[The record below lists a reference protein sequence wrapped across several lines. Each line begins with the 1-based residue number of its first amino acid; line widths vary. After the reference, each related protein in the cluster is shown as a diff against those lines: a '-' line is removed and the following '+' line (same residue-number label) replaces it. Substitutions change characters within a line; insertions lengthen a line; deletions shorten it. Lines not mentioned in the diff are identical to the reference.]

1 MLFSKIKPINY
12 ALWIV
17 ITSCIWTVIIIGS
30 LIWSYNNE
38 RKLSIELASNVANA
52 HFERDTAFKRWGAS
66 HGGVYVPIDAART
79 LPNPHLSHLPER
91 DITTPSGQKLTLM
104 NPAYMLAQ
112 ITSES
117 HDYSVEKGG
126 LTTFP
131 EKLIN
136 PTNTP
141 DQWELAALNLF
152 ASGADIVEE
161 ITDINGIPYFRLM
174 KPLFMEENCINC
186 HSSQNYKVGDLSGGI
201 GVTVSMTPYIEA
213 QEKSLLFL
221 YISYGFFWV
230 AGLIALAYLFRQT
243 KAREFDQTQA
253 EERVLKLALFDE
265 LTGLPNRRLMQD
277 RLEQTKLISTRSDK
291 YCALLFI
298 DLDNFKSLND
308 TFGHEMGDILLR
320 DVACRLNTCVRA
332 DDTVAR
338 MGGDEFVV
346 LLKELSLNKENAA
359 IQAEAIGAK
368 VLITLNES
376 FHLNN
381 VTYNI
386 TPSIGAT
393 LFEGQHASYSKLL
406 KQADLAMYKAKKTGR
421 NKLCFYDPEMED
433 VVQKRAALEKDLH
446 EAIKKKQFVLHYQI
460 QVDYENHPKGAEI
473 LVRWQHPEYGL
484 MLPAEFITLAEE
496 TEQIVVLGYWIIE
509 AACIQLVTWALKKEM
524 SNLTISVNV
533 SVKQFKQ
540 HDFVDRVLAIIKQT
554 GANPLQLKME
564 LTESLLISNKEETIE
579 KMILLKAAGIGF
591 SLDDFGTGFSSL
603 SYLKRLPLDWLK
615 IDRSFVQDILKHEND
630 AAIIKTIISL
640 AHNLG
645 LEVIAEGVE
654 TTMQKEFLI
663 KAGCFDY
670 QGYLFGHPLSLEH
683 FEEYIAQPELVD

>member
-1 MLFSKIKPINY
+1 
-12 ALWIV
+12 
-17 ITSCIWTVIIIGS
+17 
-30 LIWSYNNE
+30 
-38 RKLSIELASNVANA
+38 
-52 HFERDTAFKRWGAS
+52 
-66 HGGVYVPIDAART
+66 
-79 LPNPHLSHLPER
+79 
-91 DITTPSGQKLTLM
+91 
-104 NPAYMLAQ
+104 
-112 ITSES
+112 
-117 HDYSVEKGG
+117 
-126 LTTFP
+126 
-131 EKLIN
+131 
-136 PTNTP
+136 
-141 DQWELAALNLF
+141 
-152 ASGADIVEE
+152 
-161 ITDINGIPYFRLM
+161 
-174 KPLFMEENCINC
+174 
-186 HSSQNYKVGDLSGGI
+186 
-201 GVTVSMTPYIEA
+201 
-213 QEKSLLFL
+213 
-221 YISYGFFWV
+221 YGFFWA
-230 AGLIALAYLFRQT
+230 AGLIAFAYLLRQT
-243 KAREFDQTQA
+243 KARESDQIQA
-253 EERVLKLALFDE
+253 EERVLQMALFDE
-265 LTGLPNRRLMQD
+265 LTGLPNRRLMRD

-298 DLDNFKSLND
+298 DLDNFKLLND

-320 DVACRLNTCVRA
+320 DVACRLNACVRA

-368 VLITLNES
+368 VLMALNES

-393 LFEGQHASYSKLL
+393 LFEGQHTSYSKLL
-406 KQADLAMYKAKKTGR
+406 KQADLAMYKAKRTGR
-421 NKLCFYDPEMED
+421 NKLCFYDPEMEN
-433 VVQKRAALEKDLH
+433 VIQKRAALEKDLH
-446 EAIKKKQFVLHYQI
+446 EAVKKKQFVLHYQI
-460 QVDYENHPKGAEI
+460 QVDDENHPKGAEI

-484 MLPAEFITLAEE
+484 MLPAEFIALAEE
-496 TEQIVVLGYWIIE
+496 TEQIVVLGYWILE
-509 AACIQLVTWALKKEM
+509 AACIQLAKWALKEEM
-524 SNLTISVNV
+524 SSLTISVNV

-579 KMILLKAAGIGF
+579 KMVLLKAAGIGF

-615 IDRSFVQDILKHEND
+615 IDRSFVQDILTHEND

-640 AHNLG
+640 AQNLG

-670 QGYLFGHPLSLEH
+670 QGYLFGRPLSLEH
-683 FEEYIAQPELVD
+683 FEECIAQLELVD

>member
-1 MLFSKIKPINY
+1 MHFSKIKPINY
-12 ALWIV
+12 ALWLVVTI
-17 ITSCIWTVIIIGS
+17 CMWTIIIVGS
-30 LIWSYNNE
+30 LTWSYNNE
-38 RKLSIELASNVANA
+38 HKKSIELASNVANA
-52 HFERDTAFKRWGAS
+52 HFDRDTAFKSWGAS
-66 HGGVYVPIDAART
+66 HGGVYVPIDDRT
-79 LPNPHLSHLPER
+79 LPNPYLSHLPER
-91 DITTPSGQKLTLM
+91 DITTPSGKKLTLM

-117 HDYSVEKGG
+117 QDHSVERRGM
-126 LTTFP
+126 TAFP

-136 PTNTP
+136 TANAP
-141 DQWELAALNLF
+141 DSWELSALNLF
-152 ASGADIVEE
+152 EEGVNKVDEIV
-161 ITDINGIPYFRLM
+161 DINGIPHFRLM
-174 KPLFMEENCINC
+174 KPLFMEEGCIHC

-201 GVTVSMTPYIEA
+201 GVAVSMTPYIEA

-221 YISYGFFWV
+221 YISYSFFWV
-230 AGLIALAYLFRQT
+230 AGLMALAYLFRQA
-243 KAREFDQTQA
+243 KARELDQTQA

-265 LTGLPNRRLMQD
+265 LTGLPNRRLMRD
-277 RLEQTKLISTRSDK
+277 RLEQTKLISIRSDK

-320 DVACRLNTCVRA
+320 EVACRLNKCVRA

-346 LLKELSLNKENAA
+346 LLKELSLHKENAA
-359 IQAEAIGAK
+359 IQTEIIGAK
-368 VLITLNES
+368 VLIALNES

-393 LFEGQHASYSKLL
+393 LFEGRHTSYSKLL
-406 KQADLAMYKAKKTGR
+406 KQADLAMYKAKNTGR

-433 VVQKRAALEKDLH
+433 VIKKRAALEKDLH
-446 EAIKKKQFVLHYQI
+446 EAVKKKQFVLHYQI
-460 QVDYENHPKGAEI
+460 QVDNENRPKGAEI
-473 LVRWQHPEYGL
+473 LVRWQHPKYGL

-509 AACIQLVTWALKKEM
+509 AACTQLTAWALKKDM

-540 HDFVDRVLAIIKQT
+540 YDFVGRVLAIIKQT
-554 GANPLQLKME
+554 GANPAKLKME
-564 LTESLLISNKEETIE
+564 LTESLLISNKEETIK
-579 KMILLKAAGIGF
+579 KMIQLKAAGIGF

-603 SYLKRLPLDWLK
+603 SYLRRLPLDWLK

-630 AAIIKTIISL
+630 AAIVKTIISL
-640 AHNLG
+640 AQNLD

-670 QGYLFGHPLSLEH
+670 QGYLFGRPLSLEN
-683 FEEYIAQPELVD
+683 FEQCFAQPELVD